1 MWCRLKSGW
10 LIPSEGAHAIE
21 VLGLEAAA
29 RRRGTKCRSLQP
41 WGRTL
46 LNQIEIECFCEGKDG
61 GGGLSDGHMDTS
73 LVKRRAER

>member
-29 RRRGTKCRSLQP
+29 RRRGTKCRSLQ
-41 WGRTL
+41 TV
-46 LNQIEIECFCEGKDG
+46 GKDSFKPNRNRM
-61 GGGLSDGHMDTS
+61 L
-73 LVKRRAER
+73 L